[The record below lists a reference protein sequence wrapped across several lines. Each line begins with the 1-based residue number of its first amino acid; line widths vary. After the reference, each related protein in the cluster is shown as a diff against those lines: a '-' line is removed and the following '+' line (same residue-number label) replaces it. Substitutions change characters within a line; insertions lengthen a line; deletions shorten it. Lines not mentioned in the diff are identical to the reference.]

1 MDAKLQAW
9 WSQRQRLDGSAEG
22 MSARDVL
29 EQTGWAR
36 SVAGASP
43 YLALFARA
51 GLRRTMVDRELAKAA
66 IHELPAARGCTYIV
80 PASQYGLALRVGQ
93 DFSAKT
99 EVATARKLGVTD
111 AEVDKLKAA
120 ILKALPKEP
129 LDPDA
134 LRITVGSAA
143 RSLGPEGVKKGL
155 ATTLP
160 LALRLLRS
168 AGEIRRLPV
177 NGRIDQQR
185 YKYAVWRPNPLAKWK
200 LDMGASFTEL
210 AREYYRWIGAASL
223 AEFQWFSGLG
233 VKASQA
239 AVGPLKLVPLQGELL
254 ALPEDRATFEKF
266 QIPKK
271 PHYVLT
277 GSLDNISHLRRATGS
292 LLAPEDAEHALTGK
306 GAVLDLPSDL
316 KSRAILDRGRLVGL
330 WHFDPET
337 DSIAWISFV
346 KRERAL
352 EEAVKR
358 TEAFVREDLGDART
372 FSLDSPKSR
381 IPQIAALRKAA
392 GRG

>member
-1 MDAKLQAW
+1 MDAKLRAW
-9 WSQRQRLDGSAEG
+9 WSQRQRLDGSADG
-22 MSARDVL
+22 MSAREVL

-51 GLRRTMVDRELAKAA
+51 GLRRAAVDAELAKAA

-80 PASQYGLALRVGQ
+80 PASQYGLALKAGE

-99 EVATARKLGVTD
+99 EIAIARKLGVTD
-111 AEVDKLKAA
+111 TEIDKLKAA
-120 ILKALPKEP
+120 ILKALAKEP

-134 LRITVGSAA
+134 LRTAVGSAT

-160 LALRLLRS
+160 LALGLLQS
-168 AGEIRRLPV
+168 AGEIRRLPI

-185 YKYAVWRPNPLAKWK
+185 YKYALWKPNPLAKWK
-200 LDMGASFTEL
+200 LDRGASFTEL

-239 AVGPLKLVPLQGELL
+239 AVAPLKLVPLQGDLL
-254 ALPEDRATFEKF
+254 ALPEDRAAFEKF
-266 QIPKK
+266 QPPKK

-277 GSLDNISHLRRATGS
+277 GSLDNVSHLRRATGS
-292 LLAPEDAEHALTGK
+292 LIAPEDAGHALTSN
-306 GAVLDLPSDL
+306 GALLDLPGDL
-316 KSRAILDRGRLVGL
+316 KSHAILDHGRLVGL

-337 DSIAWISFV
+337 DSIAWTSFV
-346 KRERAL
+346 KRDRAL

-358 TEAFVREDLGDART
+358 TEAFIREDLGDART
-372 FSLDSPKSR
+372 FSLDSAKSR
-381 IPQIAALRKAA
+381 APQIAALRKAA
-392 GRG
+392 GKA